1 MYEVAEGATIISI
14 HAPARGATYYDK
26 KSKSKHRN
34 FNPRSR
40 KGSDLP
46 PNSINFCWRYFN
58 PRSRKGSD
66 TANIGKRNKNKI
78 SIHAP
83 ARGATKNTTLSI
95 AETQISI
102 HAPARG
108 ATNGSGKVI
117 AKDLISIHAPA
128 RGATGKLQN
137 PTKKCS
143 ISIHAPARGATIV
156 GAGGA
161 VSTSSFQSTLP
172 QGERPQPGA
181 TANL

>member
-83 ARGATKNTTLSI
+83 ARGATGI
-95 AETQISI
+95 HWRVPGRRVISI

-108 ATNGSGKVI
+108 ATEAGAFLNGASG
-117 AKDLISIHAPA
+117 ISIHAPA
-128 RGATGKLQN
+128 RGATGATRPRASGRIYFN
-137 PTKKCS
+137 PRSRKGS
-143 ISIHAPARGATIV
+143 DQEH
-156 GAGGA
+156 
-161 VSTSSFQSTLP
+161 
-172 QGERPQPGA
+172 
-181 TANL
+181 